1 LKSFAATVLLVATLS
16 SQAQAGACSTEE
28 TNKQTVMRE
37 LLSDVAQRGLRGKHY
52 YAITFQTTAS
62 GVRIPAQVSAQYPE
76 SVTIILQYQ
85 FERLLVRPE
94 GFQVTLWFKG
104 VKHKVAVP
112 FDAIT
117 SLIDPSV
124 NVRIDVDPA
133 RRGLP
138 CRGAG
143 LPVARG

>member
-1 LKSFAATVLLVATLS
+1 
-16 SQAQAGACSTEE
+16 
-28 TNKQTVMRE
+28 
-37 LLSDVAQRGLRGKHY
+37 
-52 YAITFQTTAS
+52 
-62 GVRIPAQVSAQYPE
+62 
-76 SVTIILQYQ
+76 
-85 FERLLVRPE
+85 VRPE